1 MDHDPETV
9 NVGPEGAGLSRGQ
22 CRLILLVTAVVVTLP
37 ILIATFRHLDLL
49 DHAVGDQAIIELHA
63 EDLPAR
69 LPLVGVYSRLGFHHP
84 GPMLYFVTAPAVHLL
99 GSIGLVLSAAAVAIA
114 STGGM
119 LIVFYRRG
127 GQVLFLL
134 GAAFLLMLI
143 QSMGLD
149 LLSMWNP
156 YVLVLPFA
164 LAVTLTWSVWC
175 RDWSALPW
183 LALVGSFVAQTHLG
197 LVPAVGFLFLSAA
210 VAVLIA
216 AVRRQSTGRGM
227 SDSVVDTGAEDTVD
241 SAVGPSRGQLLAA
254 SVIALV
260 AWTPPAIEQLTGDPG
275 NITRIIESASSTVN
289 GQRLGIERA
298 LGLLGLLLGGVD
310 PLRFN
315 DTADLRILR
324 SLSDGSGWLLLI
336 PVAVLLITAVIAR
349 RARLS
354 DQLRLTGL
362 LGGLL
367 LVSISALASI
377 TGLPYLYLAR
387 WVVVLNAL
395 IWLGLLWTILSASIA
410 DLAHRQLLD
419 GDPAHRRRS
428 VVGLAVIGF
437 GLLLCGLLPLSSTPG
452 SANDIAGSA
461 AVGQLLE
468 PVRGAIGDC
477 RLIGVAPTGN
487 PEGLLVASGLLV
499 QLRRDGFDVAVDD
512 LFAFSHGEQHS
523 LRGRTPGCT
532 LLVGPVEPDA
542 VQQQP
547 GTLVAQPAD
556 LGGIG
561 VWLVR

>member
-1 MDHDPETV
+1 MDLDPEIV
-9 NVGPEGAGLSRGQ
+9 NVDGGGVGLSRRQ
-22 CRLILLVTAVVVTLP
+22 RRMLLIVTLVVVTLP
-37 ILIATFRHLDLL
+37 ILIATVGHTDLL
-49 DHAVGDQAIIELHA
+49 DHAVGDQAIIQLHA
-63 EDLPAR
+63 EDFPAR
-69 LPLVGVYSRLGFHHP
+69 LPLLGVYSRLGFHHP
-84 GPMLYFVTAPAVHLL
+84 GPMLYVVTAPAVHFL
-99 GSIGLVLSAAAVAIA
+99 GSFGLVLSAAAVAIA

-119 LIVFYRRG
+119 LIVFFRRG
-127 GQVLFLL
+127 GQALFLL
-134 GAAFLLMLI
+134 GAVFLMVLI

-175 RDWSALPW
+175 QDWAALPW
-183 LALVGSFVAQTHLG
+183 LALVGSFVAQAHLG

-216 AVRRQSTGRGM
+216 AVRRQSTGRHVGA
-227 SDSVVDTGAEDTVD
+227 SVIDAGDDHAVDT
-241 SAVGPSRGQLLAA
+241 AVGPTRGQLLAA
-254 SVIALV
+254 SVVALV
-260 AWTPPAIEQLTGDPG
+260 AWIPPALEQLTGDPG
-275 NITRIIESASSTVN
+275 NITRIIDSASSTVN

-315 DTADLRILR
+315 DAADLRILR

-336 PVAVLLITAVIAR
+336 PAAVLLITALIAR
-349 RARLS
+349 RARLT

-362 LGGLL
+362 LVGLL
-367 LVSISALASI
+367 LVSIAAIASI

-395 IWLGLLWTILSASIA
+395 IWLNLLWTILSASIA
-410 DLAHRQLLD
+410 DLEHRQLID
-419 GDPAHRRRS
+419 GDPARRRRS
-428 VVGLAVIGF
+428 LVGSAIIGS
-437 GLLLCGLLPLSSTPG
+437 GLLLCGVLPLSTTPG

-477 RLIGVAPTGN
+477 SLIGVAPTGN

-542 VQQQP
+542 AQQS

-556 LGGIG
+556 PGGIG